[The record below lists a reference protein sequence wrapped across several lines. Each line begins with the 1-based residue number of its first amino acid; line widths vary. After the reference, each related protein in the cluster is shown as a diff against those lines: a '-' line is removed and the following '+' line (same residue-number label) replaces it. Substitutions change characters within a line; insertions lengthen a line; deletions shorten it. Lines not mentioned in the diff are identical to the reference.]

1 MIINKESFVEKVA
14 YAINNNEIAL
24 FVAAGLS
31 ASTGQK
37 NWAQMLKPCA
47 TSLGLEITENSD
59 LYMIAQYYE
68 NEYGKTDLIHMFE
81 KNINRINNKSS
92 YLNSVLNLG
101 FREIWTTNYDTVI
114 EDNLKKREI
123 VSKVIHNDMDLNNFT
138 EGGVHIY
145 KMNGDITNPNNMVMS
160 KSDLEKY
167 AVSHQLMLT
176 FFKRELVSKSFLFL
190 GYSFTDSLVLDS
202 LSTIKNCLQDACNT
216 HYTILKNEHSKYF
229 DYFVQDLWKRY
240 NIKTLIVEKYNEI
253 PKIIKDINEK
263 VKERKVF
270 ISGSFDTL
278 PYEQDMFADSL
289 CNALVQNLYKND
301 YIILTGMGRK
311 IGNYL
316 AGHAFEYLT
325 KNHFFSIEKKLIMR
339 PFFEKMNHNDKT
351 RHRNKM
357 IEDCQ
362 HAIFLFGKSPSTPDT
377 LINSQGVMEEYEIA
391 KKLKKNIISI
401 PTTGYAAKQ
410 IFNEQKNDIVKYP
423 YLEEYIDQLENESN
437 PQKISQ
443 LVINILQDCIKG
455 Q

>member
-240 NIKTLIVEKYNEI
+240 NIKTLIVEK
-253 PKIIKDINEK
+253 
-263 VKERKVF
+263 
-270 ISGSFDTL
+270 
-278 PYEQDMFADSL
+278 
-289 CNALVQNLYKND
+289 
-301 YIILTGMGRK
+301 
-311 IGNYL
+311 
-316 AGHAFEYLT
+316 
-325 KNHFFSIEKKLIMR
+325 
-339 PFFEKMNHNDKT
+339 
-351 RHRNKM
+351 
-357 IEDCQ
+357 
-362 HAIFLFGKSPSTPDT
+362 
-377 LINSQGVMEEYEIA
+377 
-391 KKLKKNIISI
+391 
-401 PTTGYAAKQ
+401 
-410 IFNEQKNDIVKYP
+410 
-423 YLEEYIDQLENESN
+423 
-437 PQKISQ
+437 
-443 LVINILQDCIKG
+443 
-455 Q
+455 